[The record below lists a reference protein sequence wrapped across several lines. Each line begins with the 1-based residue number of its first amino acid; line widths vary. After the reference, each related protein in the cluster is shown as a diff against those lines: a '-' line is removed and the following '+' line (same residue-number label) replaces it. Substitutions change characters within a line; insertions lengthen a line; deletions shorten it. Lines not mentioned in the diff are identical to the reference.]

1 MMSIL
6 QPRDLDILQ
15 FIGKFGY
22 CQERH
27 IAKLCDVRD
36 VQASRIIKRLSDG
49 GYINKVKVLAN
60 VSAYLLLTR
69 QSGQLLDVKPITKP
83 SLNTLA
89 HDTLLVD
96 LYFYLQNKFSLEHAE
111 IKADKQI
118 RKDLGIHEIND
129 KLRIPDLLINDN
141 ISIELEI
148 SEKPKAKLQEIINS
162 YVIDNSIQLICYFLK
177 SKPLLKKIH
186 ALTNDSDKFKFF
198 LFEFDEADKIIVN
211 VNEHINGEFSS
222 ENINNILATPEPLV
236 KRFGSFVFE

>member
-1 MMSIL
+1 MNIL
-6 QPRDLDILQ
+6 KPRDLEILR

-27 IAKLCDVRD
+27 VAKLCGLSD
-36 VQASRIIKRLSDG
+36 VQISRIIKRLSDG
-49 GYINKVKVLAN
+49 GYINKIKVLAD

-69 QSGQLLDVKPITKP
+69 QSGQLLEIKPINKP

-96 LYFYLQNKFSLEHAE
+96 LYFYLQEKFNLDQAE
-111 IKADKQI
+111 ITADKQI

-148 SEKPKAKLQEIINS
+148 SEKATAKLQEIINS
-162 YVIDNSIQLICYFLK
+162 YIINNDIHLVCYFLK
-177 SKPLLKKIH
+177 SKSLLKKIH
-186 ALTNDSDKFKFF
+186 GLINGSNKFKFF
-198 LFEFDEADKIIVN
+198 LFDFDEANKVIMSIEEYS
-211 VNEHINGEFSS
+211 NEVFSS
-222 ENINNILATPEPLV
+222 KCLDNALTIAKPPV
-236 KRFGSFVFE
+236 KRFGNFVFN